1 MYKNY
6 RPLAYFILML
16 TVLFACTKDVGL
28 LTEVEFV
35 LSGDN
40 TEEGHVGEPLPTAL
54 TVVPEEV
61 LEGYTYNFSYSVE
74 SGDGHFEDGQGE
86 VLEPGQAYALDGLAK
101 DLVYIGSEVGDHRVR
116 FVAEDPYGFTEEL
129 ELDYILTEVPATWTA
144 TASDTE
150 LLVGGLTTITVTLGN
165 EGTGDV
171 AYERSYGM
179 VEGSGELTLEDG
191 TGLEMD
197 AYVDIVPGTYR
208 YNFMAEALGTVILT
222 FDLRDG
228 NGQELTAEV
237 RLEVVEE
244 LSPEGND
251 IVAFSLPG
259 QIGTSTIDPDG
270 HTVSLNVPEGT
281 ELATAPEELRVSEGA
296 TVSPTADAELDFSNP
311 VTYTVTAGNGDVQ
324 EWTVSV
330 AEVAADPEIT
340 LFSINGTEGVISG
353 TDITVN
359 LPSGTDVKSLAPT
372 ITFIGETLSPE
383 SEVEQDFTDPVSYT
397 VTAED
402 GTTQDYV
409 VTVTVNAG
417 ANLPPVVDAGSDTT
431 ITLPTDSVTLTG
443 SATDSDGSVAS
454 YSWTKE
460 SGGNATI
467 ASPTSASTLVEGLG
481 AGTYVFRLTATD
493 DEGASASETVTVTV
507 EAANL
512 PPVVDAGSDTTIT
525 LPTDSVTL
533 SGSATDSDG
542 SVASYLW
549 TKESGGNATIASP
562 TSASTL
568 VEGLGEGTYVF
579 RLTAT
584 DDEGASAFGTVTVTV
599 EAANLAPTV
608 SAVDDMVITLPT
620 DSVTLSGSASDSD
633 GSVASYL
640 WTKESGGNAT
650 IASPTSASTLVE
662 GLGEGTYVFRL
673 TATDDEGA
681 SAFGTVTV
689 TVNNAPANE
698 APIVQDDTYTVYENS
713 VNNILDVLLN
723 DSDSDGDTMVITN
736 IEDPING
743 TASIGVGQQTIIY
756 NATTGNDRFD
766 YTVSDGNG
774 GTSSGTINISVIPN
788 QNPTVEIDETILVPF
803 GNFPKTLDFRVA
815 SSNDDGTI
823 VNYEWNFDDDGS
835 TGNIINNSD
844 GSSVSHTFDEAGTYQ
859 IVLTVTDNLGA
870 TGTDMVELILEAPP
884 EPDFTFSVN
893 PYNPVPEEGY
903 PRGDIDIYFNIS
915 PNSAMPFGAYTMVM
929 NTTKATLD
937 INGTLYRERKDIP
950 MVPSA
955 VIGQFSDLSMAT
967 GQLTVTFTVTH
978 STTGISKTQAIT
990 LKYNSG
996 TGIP

>member
-179 VEGSGELTLEDG
+179 VAGSGELTLEDG
-191 TGLEMD
+191 TGLEME

-259 QIGTSTIDPDG
+259 QIGTSTIDPDA
-270 HTVSLNVPEGT
+270 HTVSVNVPEGT
-281 ELATAPEELRVSEGA
+281 ELATAPGELRVSEGA

-324 EWTVSV
+324 EWTVNVAVVAAEPEIRAFTINGVEGNISGTDITVDLPVGTDAKSLAPVITFTGDSISPEPEVEQDFTNPVTYTVTSGDVSKAYTVRVAV
-330 AEVAADPEIT
+330 AEDIPDPEIT

-359 LPSGTDVKSLAPT
+359 LPSSTDVKSLAPT

-417 ANLPPVVDAGSDTT
+417 VNLAPVVDAGSDTT

-460 SGGNATI
+460 SGGNTTI

-599 EAANLAPTV
+599 
-608 SAVDDMVITLPT
+608 
-620 DSVTLSGSASDSD
+620 
-633 GSVASYL
+633 
-640 WTKESGGNAT
+640 
-650 IASPTSASTLVE
+650 
-662 GLGEGTYVFRL
+662 
-673 TATDDEGA
+673 
-681 SAFGTVTV
+681 
-689 TVNNAPANE
+689 NNAPANE

-736 IEDPING
+736 IENPING

-893 PYNPVPEEGY
+893 PSQVQPEEGY
-903 PRGDIDIYFNIS
+903 PSGGEITMYFDIN
-915 PNSAMPFGAYTMVM
+915 PNSSMPIGSTYTMVM
-929 NTTKATLD
+929 TTAKARLT
-937 INGTLYRERKDIP
+937 INGNTYRQNNDIP
-950 MVPSA
+950 MFPGGILGSFKDDMKN
-955 VIGQFSDLSMAT
+955 IGP
-967 GQLTVTFTVTH
+967 LTVIFTVTENI
-978 STTGISKTQAIT
+978 TGISKQEQVRLTFS
-990 LKYNSG
+990 N
-996 TGIP
+996 